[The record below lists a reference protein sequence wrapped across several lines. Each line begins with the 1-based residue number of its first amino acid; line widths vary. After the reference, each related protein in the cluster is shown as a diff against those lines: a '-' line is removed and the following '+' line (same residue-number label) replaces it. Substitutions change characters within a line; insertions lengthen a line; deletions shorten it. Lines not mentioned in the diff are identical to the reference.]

1 MDLPSDLPNEVIT
14 GRLREI
20 GKHERGLLVETLR
33 HLAELERR
41 NAILAMG
48 YPSSFAFCSEFLGY
62 SNGSAFR
69 RTKAARLLARFPVV
83 AEYLAD
89 GRLTLS
95 KLVELREVLD
105 EANVVG
111 LFDRAVGMTEDQ
123 VKALVAELRP
133 KPAPPDSLR
142 KSPTPRND
150 DSRSGRNLDFGAY
163 AAPAVPPT
171 SIESSAPPPPVAP
184 PAVPTRAAAPAR
196 LEPIAPQLHVLRAT
210 VSDAFVADLKKVRN
224 ALSHKIPGGRLEDVL
239 HECIRVTLAKIEKRR
254 RGAGKK
260 GAPAK
265 RPIPGDRYVAA
276 AVLGEVWNRDDSQCA
291 FVGSTGRRC
300 SSPYQVENHH
310 QDPSAKGGL
319 STAANVTLYCR
330 RHNALAAE
338 QDFGKAHVAREI
350 AAARTRRRRGG

>member
-1 MDLPSDLPNEVIT
+1 MDLSFDLPNEAIT

-20 GKHERGLLVETLR
+20 GRHERGFLVETLR

-83 AEYLAD
+83 EDYLGH
-89 GRLTLS
+89 GRITLS
-95 KLVELREVLD
+95 KLVELREVLH
-105 EANVVG
+105 EGNVVG
-111 LFDRAVGMTEDQ
+111 LLDRAVGMTEDQ

-133 KPAPPDSLR
+133 KPAPSDSLR
-142 KSPTPRND
+142 KSPTARND
-150 DSRSGRNLDFGAY
+150 ESRSGLKFDFGTPAGP
-163 AAPAVPPT
+163 AAPAPPIGT
-171 SIESSAPPPPVAP
+171 SPQPAPPPPP
-184 PAVPTRAAAPAR
+184 PQPQRAPAR
-196 LEPIAPQLHVLRAT
+196 VEPIAPHLHVLRAT
-210 VSDAFVADLKKVRN
+210 VSDGFVTDLKKVRH

-260 GAPAK
+260 APPAK
-265 RPIPGDRYVAA
+265 TPLPGARYVAA
-276 AVLGEVWNRDDSQCA
+276 AFRTEVWDRDEGQCT

-310 QDPSAKGGL
+310 RDPSAKGGL

-330 RHNALAAE
+330 AHNALAAE

-350 AAARTRRRRGG
+350 AAARNRRRR